1 MPTLTNRLKHAGS
14 ASVTLMRCLPL
25 LGCLIPLT
33 AAAQVQPGQRVRI
46 RSTAVDS
53 LVVGTLTS
61 ITADTLVVQ
70 TTDGARPLGT
80 RTVQRIDVSQGM
92 GHAGGHGAKI
102 GAFVGALAGALG
114 GFVSHQE
121 CSAEGSCFFDEPV
134 PEVLGAAVAGA
145 LAGAGA
151 GFLIGA
157 TQRRER
163 WKPAAL
169 DVAVTPARVQ
179 LSLRF

>member
-1 MPTLTNRLKHAGS
+1 MARYHALV
-14 ASVTLMRCLPL
+14 AL
-25 LGCLIPLT
+25 LIPIT
-33 AAAQVQPGQRVRI
+33 SVAQLQPGQRVRI

-53 LVVGTLTS
+53 LVVGTLTTIS
-61 ITADTLVVQ
+61 ADTLVLQ
-70 TTDGARPLGT
+70 TTDGARPFGT

-92 GHAGGHGAKI
+92 GHAGGRGAKI
-102 GAFVGALAGALG
+102 GAFVGGLAGALG
-114 GFVSHQE
+114 GFASHQE
-121 CSAEGSCFFDEPV
+121 CSADGSCFFDEPL
-134 PEVLGAAVAGA
+134 PEILGAGVAGA